1 MPQGDKTFLINELE
15 KINAAM
21 LQAENDFTTL
31 LQRVDSAQKTSAIN
45 LLDYLVLRN
54 RDIRE
59 LQDTLHANGLSSLAS
74 SESHIRSQLLAIL
87 GHLHAPVEDDEAPC
101 TYATGKQL
109 IKEKTIALFGNR
121 LHEGIPHI
129 MVTFD
134 RAFGDHYATVKN
146 LLQSGMTVA
155 RINCAH
161 DDESVWMRM
170 IRNIRKAEEK
180 TGLSCKIY
188 MDLAG
193 PKIRTDLAGKK
204 KLKISTGS
212 SISLCEAKNSDL
224 PSHSIGITL
233 AGIIPQLQP
242 GERVL
247 FDDGVIEALVSEV
260 QDNKANLLITR
271 ISSKKPQIKSAK
283 GINFPDSNLTITSLT
298 EFDRTCLPFIKKYAD
313 LIGYSY
319 LRNAQDVIELQEA
332 IQDHPDLSVILK
344 IETPDAVKHLP
355 EILFQG
361 MQQPHFGVM
370 IARGDL
376 AVEIGFERM
385 SEIQEEILWICEAG
399 HVPVI
404 YATQIL
410 ESLNKAGLATRSEVI
425 DAAHAAMAE
434 CVMINKGD
442 HTIEVIET
450 LRDILLRSGGHHV
463 KKRYTFR
470 PLQIASRFV
479 GG

>member
-134 RAFGDHYATVKN
+134 RSFGDHYATVKN

-161 DDESVWMRM
+161 DDESVW
-170 IRNIRKAEEK
+170 
-180 TGLSCKIY
+180 
-188 MDLAG
+188 
-193 PKIRTDLAGKK
+193 
-204 KLKISTGS
+204 
-212 SISLCEAKNSDL
+212 
-224 PSHSIGITL
+224 
-233 AGIIPQLQP
+233 
-242 GERVL
+242 
-247 FDDGVIEALVSEV
+247 
-260 QDNKANLLITR
+260 TR
-271 ISSKKPQIKSAK
+271 
-283 GINFPDSNLTITSLT
+283 
-298 EFDRTCLPFIKKYAD
+298 
-313 LIGYSY
+313 
-319 LRNAQDVIELQEA
+319 
-332 IQDHPDLSVILK
+332 
-344 IETPDAVKHLP
+344 
-355 EILFQG
+355 
-361 MQQPHFGVM
+361 
-370 IARGDL
+370 
-376 AVEIGFERM
+376 
-385 SEIQEEILWICEAG
+385 
-399 HVPVI
+399 
-404 YATQIL
+404 
-410 ESLNKAGLATRSEVI
+410 
-425 DAAHAAMAE
+425 
-434 CVMINKGD
+434 
-442 HTIEVIET
+442 
-450 LRDILLRSGGHHV
+450 
-463 KKRYTFR
+463 
-470 PLQIASRFV
+470 
-479 GG
+479 